1 VILGTPGAGKG
12 LDDIGMRDVLHTL
25 GSHDDVDDEESD
37 DDNED
42 DEDDDKYN
50 NYDDSSK
57 SINFI
62 LFFFIA
68 DAVNAIL

>member
-1 VILGTPGAGKG
+1 MILGTPGAGKG

-25 GSHDDVDDEESD
+25 GSHDDGDDDGDDDD

-50 NYDDSSK
+50 NSDDSSK
-57 SINFI
+57 SIIF
-62 LFFFIA
+62 LSYSS
-68 DAVNAIL
+68 L